1 MDFSDISDISTSTAV
16 EKASDLYGYFTSLS
30 TDMMI
35 IIGVTL
41 VLFWFATH
49 FGKRSMIAVM
59 LSLYV
64 SYALFAVFPYEDYI
78 ASLIVEEIPPLL
90 LSGGVF
96 LVLFIVF
103 SLVIHRVV
111 CAEYTS
117 GIRRWFEAAIL
128 STVTTVFLLALSY
141 HVFPIEELYDFGA
154 PIDALFATEELFFWW
169 LIVPFF
175 GIFISVLGE

>member
-1 MDFSDISDISTSTAV
+1 MDILDISTSTAV
-16 EKASDLYGYFTSLS
+16 EKASDLYGYFTSLP

-59 LSLYV
+59 LSLYAA
-64 SYALFAVFPYEDYI
+64 YALFAVFPYEDYI
-78 ASLIVEEIPPLL
+78 TSLIVEEIHPLL
-90 LSGGVF
+90 LSVGVF

-117 GIRRWFEAAIL
+117 SGIRRWFEAAIL
-128 STVTTVFLLALSY
+128 STVTTAFLLALSY